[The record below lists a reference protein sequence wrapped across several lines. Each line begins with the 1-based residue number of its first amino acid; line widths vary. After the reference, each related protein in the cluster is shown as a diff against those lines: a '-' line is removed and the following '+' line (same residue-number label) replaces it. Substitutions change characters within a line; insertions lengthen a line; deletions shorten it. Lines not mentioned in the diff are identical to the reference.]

1 MSFQGRVSIVTG
13 GTRGI
18 GEAISRRLV
27 GQGAHVVALYVS
39 DHDRARRLVA
49 DLAGGPGTFTAEA
62 MDVGDRAACRDLV
75 AKVLTDHGGIDHVVN
90 NAGLLVENSFA
101 AMTEEEWDTAIRI
114 NLSGPFF
121 LAQAA
126 IETMIEAR
134 YGRIVHIGS
143 ITAMI
148 GNGKEIGYG
157 SAKAGLVG
165 MTRSMAR
172 AVARKG
178 ITVNLVVPGV
188 FETDMTNAMDPADQK
203 MIASMI
209 PVGRRGAPDELAHA
223 VEFLLDDR
231 AGYITGSVVT
241 VDGGISMGD

>member
-1 MSFQGRVSIVTG
+1 MSFEGRVSIVTG

-27 GQGAHVVALYVS
+27 AQGAHVVAIYAS
-39 DHDRARRLVA
+39 NHERARALVA
-49 DLAGGPGTFTAEA
+49 DLSGSPGRLTTELV
-62 MDVGDRAACRDLV
+62 DVGDRTACRHLA
-75 AKVLTDHGGIDHVVN
+75 AKVLTDHGRIDHVVN

-101 AMTEEEWDTAIRI
+101 AMTEEEWEKAIRV

-121 LAQAA
+121 LSQAA

-134 YGRIVHIGS
+134 FGRIVHIGS
-143 ITAMI
+143 ITAML
-148 GNGKEIGYG
+148 GNSKEIGYG
-157 SAKAGLVG
+157 SAKAGLIG

-172 AVARKG
+172 AVARRG

-188 FETDMTNAMDPADQK
+188 FETDMTNAMDPADQDA
-203 MIASMI
+203 IAKAI
-209 PVGRRGAPDELAHA
+209 PIGRRGTPDELAHA

-231 AGYITGSVVT
+231 AGYLTGSVVT

>member
-1 MSFQGRVSIVTG
+1 MSFDGRVAIVTG

-27 GQGAHVVALYVS
+27 AQGVHVYALYAGN
-39 DHDRARRLVA
+39 HDRAKALVA
-49 DLAGGPGTFTAEA
+49 DLAGGPGTIAAEQV
-62 MDVGDRAACRDLV
+62 DVGNRAACRDLV
-75 AKVLTDHGGIDHVVN
+75 ATVLAERGRVDHVVN

-101 AMTEEEWDTAIRI
+101 AMTEEEWNEALRI

-134 YGRIVHIGS
+134 YGRIVHVGS
-143 ITAMI
+143 ITAML

-157 SAKAGLVG
+157 AAKAGLVG

-188 FETDMTNAMDPADQK
+188 FETDMTNSMDPKDQQ
-203 MIASMI
+203 MIANMI
-209 PVGRRGAPDELAHA
+209 PVGRRGNPDELAHA

-231 AGYITGSVVT
+231 AGYLTGSVVT